1 LSCLGESGKHA
12 VYFHLERRFGI
23 KKREIPF
30 RVEDFADAVEKI
42 FGPGARLLEI
52 QIMKSLYRNIRRPLG
67 NKKLQDIVFTEY
79 VATAR
84 KNFKGR
90 L

>member
-30 RVEDFADAVEKI
+30 KVEDFVDAVEKI
-42 FGPGARLLEI
+42 FGPGVRLLEI
-52 QIMKSLYRNIRRPLG
+52 QIMKSLYRKIGRPLG
-67 NKKLQDIVFTEY
+67 NEKLQDLVFAEY